1 MTRPTPSADQRDALV
16 RALITPRAGKAP
28 VHVTRVDD
36 AVAALHLPDL
46 DEALLVVDGSSPRL
60 RLTLATEIRRRRPG
74 TTHLAVVGGHMSV
87 RKLLRSQRPLWSFD
101 RRLVVHHVDGA
112 SVWSAGGRLP
122 RLLEAAEAVALV
134 GEPSHLPL
142 SAEEIEASRARLRD
156 AQAETIRLHALL
168 AARWPVATWS
178 LLVLFVGVFALEL
191 AWGGAQSVSTLWRM
205 GANDPERVALGEPW
219 RLLASTLLHTGPLH
233 LAVNLFATWSL
244 GSVLERYLGTRR
256 FIVLW
261 GTGALGGSIASAVMN
276 DARISVGASGALFAM
291 VAGLWV
297 LSWRRPDLLPRS
309 SRAVMRRQL
318 TAPVLL
324 VLVASLSKG
333 SDLFAHLG
341 GALTGVVL
349 LAWPS
354 FTRSVRPPE
363 EQVEPERWDQSLELT
378 AAAAALTVALLT
390 SFFAALASGR
400 PWELA
405 APPLIQQVALGDSGL
420 SITVPRRMVR
430 HSPERNGQSMRW
442 TFGEPLR
449 DPMTV
454 EVWVSPQT
462 GEPLEQAYELMKDA
476 IPAGDA
482 GPAVMLEYSGGKPI
496 VRLDR
501 RERDGAHVREWIT
514 DRGDWRVVVRA
525 LAVEHVPLGWAMAR
539 DALVRSLHDDAQTR

>member
-1 MTRPTPSADQRDALV
+1 MTRPPPSPDLRDALV

-28 VHVTRVDD
+28 VHVSRIDE
-36 AVAALHLPDL
+36 AAAALSMPDL
-46 DEALLVVDGSSPRL
+46 DESLIVVDGASSRL
-60 RLTLATEIRRRRPG
+60 KLTLATEIRRRRPG
-74 TTHLAVVGGHMSV
+74 VTHLAVAGGDASA
-87 RKLLRSQRPLWSFD
+87 RALLKSMRPLWSVD
-101 RRLVVHHVDGA
+101 RPLVVHYVDGA

-122 RLLEAAEAVALV
+122 RLTDAAEAVALAGDAALV
-134 GEPSHLPL
+134 ALT
-142 SAEEIEASRARLRD
+142 AEEIEASRARLRN
-156 AQAETIRLHALL
+156 AQAETIRLNALL
-168 AARWPVATWS
+168 NARWPMATWG

-205 GANDPERVALGEPW
+205 GANDAERVALGEAW

-244 GSVLERYLGTRR
+244 GCVLERYLGTRR

-261 GTGALGGSIASAVMN
+261 GLGALGGGIASAMMHR
-276 DARISVGASGALFAM
+276 AQISVGASGALFAM

-297 LSWRRPDLLPRS
+297 LTWRRPDLLPRS

-341 GALTGVVL
+341 GAFAGVVL
-349 LAWPS
+349 VAWPS
-354 FTRSVRPPE
+354 FTRGVRPPE
-363 EQVEPERWDQSLELT
+363 EQGEEEPWNQSLELT
-378 AAAAALTVALLT
+378 AAATALTVALVASLI
-390 SFFAALASGR
+390 AALASGR

-405 APPLIQQVALGDSGL
+405 APPLIQKVPLGESGL
-420 SITVPRRMVR
+420 SIAVPRRMVR
-430 HSPERNGQSMRW
+430 HSPERNGTSMRW
-442 TFGEPLR
+442 TFGEHLR
-449 DPMTV
+449 DPLTV

-462 GEPLEQAYELMKDA
+462 GEPLERAYELMKDSF
-476 IPAGDA
+476 PASDA
-482 GPAVMLEYSGGKPI
+482 GPAVTLEYSGGKPI

-501 RERDGAHVREWIT
+501 RERGGAHVREWIT

-539 DALVRSLHDDAQTR
+539 DALVRSLHDDR